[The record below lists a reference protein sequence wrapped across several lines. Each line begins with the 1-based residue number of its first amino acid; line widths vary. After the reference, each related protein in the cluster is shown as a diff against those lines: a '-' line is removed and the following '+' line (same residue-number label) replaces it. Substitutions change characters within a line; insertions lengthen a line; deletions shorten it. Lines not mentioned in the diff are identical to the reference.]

1 LFCFCFFSFFF
12 GVLSPQEATLLA
24 SAPKKGK
31 KNPLKAICKFDV
43 TILDTIFNF
52 SADEEAG
59 EVGPNED
66 DEDTNNGVD
75 NNQGGVG
82 EVKVETNQRQS
93 LTRRL
98 SNLYGSLLSKAAPK
112 KSDRSAASSGASIG
126 IGNAAADVDAKVN
139 VIIYPSCL

>member
-1 LFCFCFFSFFF
+1 M
-12 GVLSPQEATLLA
+12 A

-31 KNPLKAICKFDV
+31 NPLKEICKFDV
-43 TILDTIFNF
+43 TILAIF

-59 EVGPNED
+59 EVGPNDD
-66 DEDTNNGVD
+66 DEGTNGVD

-98 SNLYGSLLSKAAPK
+98 SNLYGSLLNKAAPK
-112 KSDRSAASSGASIG
+112 KSDRSAASGASIG

-139 VIIYPSCL
+139 VIIRHVCEKYLKKKKIK

>member
-1 LFCFCFFSFFF
+1 MGFCLRRKPLYWRQHQRK
-12 GVLSPQEATLLA
+12 V
-24 SAPKKGK
+24 K

-43 TILDTIFNF
+43 TILDAIFNF

-139 VIIYPSCL
+139 VIILSVMCL